1 MTLSERFATM
11 RIVFALLA
19 LTAAAMAQPVLPPPA
34 APQQLPPIQ
43 RQQPNTPPLIAP
55 IPFGGLYNVISGQQP
70 PRRGQQAP
78 LTPFNT
84 ATP

>member
-1 MTLSERFATM
+1 M
-11 RIVFALLA
+11 RILFALLT
-19 LTAAAMAQPVLPPPA
+19 LTTTAMAQPVLPPPA

-43 RQQPNTPPLIAP
+43 RQQTRPMIAP
-55 IPFGGLYNVISGQQP
+55 VPFGGLYNVLSGRQP
-70 PRRGQQAP
+70 PKPGQQAP